1 MASLKAAEIAKHLAQ
16 DGFEAPEDLT
26 AVAVYEDFARSGEA
40 GLVILAMG
48 EAYWT
53 LMHGDAYVICVD
65 LKRANSICKELDA
78 YSLLDGTK
86 RVRALSNYSE
96 FSFGWASFVVYA
108 VLLIGVFFLQER
120 YGLVAAGRVDAV
132 AVVEGGQYW
141 RALTA
146 LCLHAD
152 VVHLVSNLVAGAGFA
167 FFVARFFGA
176 VSGWLLILL
185 SGTAGNLLNAWVYYP
200 EPHFSIG
207 ASTAVFGGLGL
218 LTGVGI
224 WVALAEPK
232 GEWTLPRWLLP
243 VFGGF
248 TLLGLIGVGDGLVD
262 VAAHISGFICGIV
275 FGILGAVGQ
284 RAFVVLERYKG
295 VGVCAAFG
303 LIALAW
309 FLAYSAA

>member
-1 MASLKAAEIAKHLAQ
+1 MASLKAAEIAHHLAQ
-16 DGFEAPEDLT
+16 DGFETPEDLT
-26 AVAVYEDFARSGEA
+26 AVAVYQDFTRSGEA

-65 LKRANSICKELDA
+65 VNRANVICHELDA

-96 FSFGWASFVVYA
+96 FNFGWVSFIAYA
-108 VLLIGVFFLQER
+108 VLLIGVFALQER
-120 YGLVAAGRVDAV
+120 YDLVAAGRVDAV
-132 AVVEGGQYW
+132 AMMDGGQYW
-141 RALTA
+141 RSLTA
-146 LCLHAD
+146 LTLHAD
-152 VVHLVSNLVAGAGFA
+152 IVHLVSNLVAGAGFA

-176 VSGWLLILL
+176 VGGWLLILL
-185 SGTAGNLLNAWVYYP
+185 SGTAGNLLNAWVHYP
-200 EPHFSIG
+200 QSHFSIG

-275 FGILGAVGQ
+275 LGILGAVGQ
-284 RAFVVLERYKG
+284 RAFVVLERYKAL
-295 VGVCAAFG
+295 GVCALSG
-303 LIALAW
+303 LIALGW
-309 FLAYSAA
+309 FLAHTAA